1 MFGYVKRSYDIMG
14 SSINSPYA
22 DYILAFLF
30 YLEAIFFLPTDPIL
44 IIYCLERR
52 DRAITYATIA
62 TLASVLGGIT
72 SYMLGA
78 LLWNYAGER
87 IIHNYYVNFILTPER
102 FHTLSE
108 QFQRYEWGA
117 ILVAGFTPIPYKAAT
132 LAAGFCKLS
141 LVPFICC
148 SFIARGARFYLFAFV
163 CKQYGDRIKD
173 SIIKYFN
180 LILLFALVLI
190 VISVWLFT

>member
-1 MFGYVKRSYDIMG
+1 MFGYLKRSYDLMG
-14 SSINSPYA
+14 ASIHSPYA

-72 SYMLGA
+72 SYMLGSM
-78 LLWNYAGER
+78 LWNYAGESM
-87 IIHNYYVNFILTPER
+87 INNYYVNCILTPSM
-102 FHTLSE
+102 FHKLSY
-108 QFQRYEWGA
+108 QFQQHEWGA
-117 ILVAGFTPIPYKAAT
+117 IFLAGFTPIPYKAAT

-148 SFIARGARFYLFAFV
+148 SIIARGARFYLFAIV
-163 CKQYGDRIKD
+163 CKWYGPRIKD
-173 SIIKYFN
+173 SITKYFN
-180 LILLFALVLI
+180 LILLLMLVLI
-190 VISVWLFT
+190 AISVWLFT